1 MNIFIKTVHFYI
13 FSPSMKDLKSSVQ
26 LWMFFTTL
34 FYFSH
39 LQESTSISRKMF
51 LDAQENKKREK
62 WKKNSRRR
70 SQRSV
75 LGWIF
80 LCSAQHKT
88 SDFVENKKLFSPRA
102 NGSSCFA
109 SFMERKCFFL
119 WSLPMHRFW
128 KRKKKEEKKSIKTLA
143 PIRVTSHVR
152 RRNSSRSLEKKTKQ
166 K

>member
-39 LQESTSISRKMF
+39 LQELKSISRKMF
-51 LDAQENKKREK
+51 LVAQENKKREK

-88 SDFVENKKLFSPRA
+88 SDFVEKKNFSLLERTA
-102 NGSSCFA
+102 VHALQVLWNENVFFMITTNA
-109 SFMERKCFFL
+109 SLLET
-119 WSLPMHRFW
+119 
-128 KRKKKEEKKSIKTLA
+128 KKNSVKTLA

-152 RRNSSRSLEKKTKQ
+152 K
-166 K
+166 